1 MSAYLIIASPKC
13 QAILPLIVLYH
24 KVVSLSSP
32 FVGEMLTPNKI
43 AFPVQYHGTRPW
55 KTPAFWREEI
65 VRAIVAPFVPL
76 QPVDLGRG
84 DVALSG
90 EGCGW
95 VVAECA
101 IVDGLIIRVR
111 RRGVT

>member
-1 MSAYLIIASPKC
+1 MPAHRIIASPKR

-24 KVVSLSSP
+24 EIVSLSSP
-32 FVGEMLTPNKI
+32 FIGEMLTPNKI
-43 AFPVQYHGTRPW
+43 AFPVKYHGTGPW
-55 KTPAFWREEI
+55 KTPAFWCEEI
-65 VRAIVAPFVPL
+65 VRSVIASFVPL
-76 QPVDLGRG
+76 QPIDFGHG

-111 RRGVT
+111 R